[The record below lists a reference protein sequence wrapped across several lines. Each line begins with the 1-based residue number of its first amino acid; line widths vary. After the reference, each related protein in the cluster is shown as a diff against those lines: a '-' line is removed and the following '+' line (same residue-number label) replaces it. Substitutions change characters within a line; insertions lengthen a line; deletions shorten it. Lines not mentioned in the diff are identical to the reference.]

1 MGADEVKQQFEC
13 IRVAGIAEET
23 PFHLSEKNVEG
34 VVKSK
39 VEGLSGVMAFW
50 MHFQR

>member
-13 IRVAGIAEET
+13 IRVAGIAEEI
-23 PFHLSEKNVEG
+23 PYHLSRKNVEG
-34 VVKSK
+34 VERSKS
-39 VEGLSGVMAFW
+39 EGLSGVMAFR